1 MNSDYSHNPLTEVA
15 LALSMAF
22 FAIMVLTIFALS
34 QKQFKSIESDK
45 ISMNSKSTID
55 KDKKDKKRTLVFYH
69 NKNFYDQ
76 NLKIWRLENQDKQ
89 TDRYTL
95 AVPTKMSVKELF
107 EIKKIFQGLDLQV
120 TEQNQQWNEAL
131 RIYQLNRINNYE
143 ISINNNYNFISIFS
157 ECEKL

>member
-1 MNSDYSHNPLTEVA
+1 MNSDYAHNPLTEVA

-34 QKQFKSIESDK
+34 QKQFKSIESNK
-45 ISMNSKSTID
+45 ISINSKSSIN
-55 KDKKDKKRTLVFYH
+55 KDKKRTLVFYH

-76 NLKIWRLENQDKQ
+76 NLKVWRLENQDKPA
-89 TDRYTL
+89 DRYTL

-131 RIYQLNRINNYE
+131 EN
-143 ISINNNYNFISIFS
+143 ISI
-157 ECEKL
+157 K

>member
-22 FAIMVLTIFALS
+22 FALMVLTIFALS

-45 ISMNSKSTID
+45 ISINSKSSII
-55 KDKKDKKRTLVFYH
+55 KDKKEKKRILVFYH

-76 NLKIWRLENQDKQ
+76 NLKIWRLENQGKQ

-95 AVPTKMSVKELF
+95 AVPKEMSVKELF

-120 TEQNQQWNEAL
+120 AEQNQQWNDAL
-131 RIYQLNRINNYE
+131 EN
-143 ISINNNYNFISIFS
+143 ISIK
-157 ECEKL
+157 EDKLS

>member
-45 ISMNSKSTID
+45 ISMNSKSSID

-69 NKNFYDQ
+69 NNNFYDQ

-89 TDRYTL
+89 TNRYIL

-107 EIKKIFQGLDLQV
+107 EIKKFFQGFDLQV

-131 RIYQLNRINNYE
+131 EN
-143 ISINNNYNFISIFS
+143 IST
-157 ECEKL
+157 K

>member
-45 ISMNSKSTID
+45 ISINSKSSIN
-55 KDKKDKKRTLVFYH
+55 KDKKDKKRILVFYH

-76 NLKIWRLENQDKQ
+76 NLKIWRLENLGKQ
-89 TDRYTL
+89 TDKYTL
-95 AVPTKMSVKELF
+95 AVPKEMSVKELF
-107 EIKKIFQGLDLQV
+107 EIKKFFQGHDLQV
-120 TEQNQQWNEAL
+120 AEQNQQWNDAL
-131 RIYQLNRINNYE
+131 KN
-143 ISINNNYNFISIFS
+143 ISTK
-157 ECEKL
+157 ED

>member
-1 MNSDYSHNPLTEVA
+1 MNSDYAHNPLTEVA

-34 QKQFKSIESDK
+34 QKQFKSIESNK
-45 ISMNSKSTID
+45 ISINSKSSIN

-76 NLKIWRLENQDKQ
+76 NLKVWRLENQDKP
-89 TDRYTL
+89 TGRYTL

-107 EIKKIFQGLDLQV
+107 EIKKIFQDRDLQV

-131 RIYQLNRINNYE
+131 EN
-143 ISINNNYNFISIFS
+143 ISI
-157 ECEKL
+157 K

>member
-45 ISMNSKSTID
+45 ISMNSKPSVE

-69 NKNFYDQ
+69 NNNFYDQ

-131 RIYQLNRINNYE
+131 EN
-143 ISINNNYNFISIFS
+143 ISI
-157 ECEKL
+157 K

>member
-45 ISMNSKSTID
+45 ISINSKSSIN
-55 KDKKDKKRTLVFYH
+55 KDKKEKKRILVFYH

-76 NLKIWRLENQDKQ
+76 NLKIWRLENQGKQ

-95 AVPTKMSVKELF
+95 AVPKEMSVKELF
-107 EIKKIFQGLDLQV
+107 EIKKNFQGLDLQV
-120 TEQNQQWNEAL
+120 AEQNQQWNDAL
-131 RIYQLNRINNYE
+131 KN
-143 ISINNNYNFISIFS
+143 ISTKKD
-157 ECEKL
+157 KLSWNLY

>member
-45 ISMNSKSTID
+45 ISINSKSAII
-55 KDKKDKKRTLVFYH
+55 KDKKDKKRILVFYH

-76 NLKIWRLENQDKQ
+76 NLKIWRLENQSKQ

-95 AVPTKMSVKELF
+95 AVPKEMSVKELF

-120 TEQNQQWNEAL
+120 AEQNQQWNDAL
-131 RIYQLNRINNYE
+131 EN
-143 ISINNNYNFISIFS
+143 ISIK
-157 ECEKL
+157 EDKLSWNLY

>member
-22 FAIMVLTIFALS
+22 FALMVLTIFALS

-45 ISMNSKSTID
+45 ISINSKSSII
-55 KDKKDKKRTLVFYH
+55 KDKKDKKRILVFYH

-76 NLKIWRLENQDKQ
+76 NLKIWRLENQGKQ

-95 AVPTKMSVKELF
+95 AVPKEMSVKELF
-107 EIKKIFQGLDLQV
+107 EIKKIFQDFDLQV
-120 TEQNQQWNEAL
+120 AEQNQQWNNAL
-131 RIYQLNRINNYE
+131 KN
-143 ISINNNYNFISIFS
+143 ISTKVD
-157 ECEKL
+157 KLS

>member
-45 ISMNSKSTID
+45 ISMNSKSSVE
-55 KDKKDKKRTLVFYH
+55 KDKKRTLVFYH
-69 NKNFYDQ
+69 NNNFYDQ

-131 RIYQLNRINNYE
+131 QN
-143 ISINNNYNFISIFS
+143 IST
-157 ECEKL
+157 K

>member
-34 QKQFKSIESDK
+34 QRQFKSTESDK

-55 KDKKDKKRTLVFYH
+55 KEKKRTLVFYY

-76 NLKIWRLENQDKQ
+76 NLKIWRLENQDKHA
-89 TDRYTL
+89 DRYTL

-131 RIYQLNRINNYE
+131 ENILT
-143 ISINNNYNFISIFS
+143 
-157 ECEKL
+157 K

>member
-1 MNSDYSHNPLTEVA
+1 MNSNYSHNPLTEVA

-55 KDKKDKKRTLVFYH
+55 KDKKRTLVFYH

-76 NLKIWRLENQDKQ
+76 NLKIWRLENQDKHA
-89 TDRYTL
+89 DRYTL

-107 EIKKIFQGLDLQV
+107 EIKKIFQGFDLQV

-131 RIYQLNRINNYE
+131 EN
-143 ISINNNYNFISIFS
+143 IST
-157 ECEKL
+157 K

>member
-45 ISMNSKSTID
+45 ISMNSKSSIE

-69 NKNFYDQ
+69 NNNFYDQ

-89 TDRYTL
+89 TNRYIL

-131 RIYQLNRINNYE
+131 EN
-143 ISINNNYNFISIFS
+143 IST
-157 ECEKL
+157 K

>member
-45 ISMNSKSTID
+45 ISMNSKSSVD
-55 KDKKDKKRTLVFYH
+55 KDKKRTLVFYH
-69 NKNFYDQ
+69 NNSFYDQ

-120 TEQNQQWNEAL
+120 TEQNHQWNEAL
-131 RIYQLNRINNYE
+131 EN
-143 ISINNNYNFISIFS
+143 ISI
-157 ECEKL
+157 K

>member
-34 QKQFKSIESDK
+34 QKQFKSIESNK
-45 ISMNSKSTID
+45 ISINSKSSIN

-76 NLKIWRLENQDKQ
+76 NLKVWRLENQDKP

-107 EIKKIFQGLDLQV
+107 EIKKFFQGLDLQV

-131 RIYQLNRINNYE
+131 EN
-143 ISINNNYNFISIFS
+143 IST
-157 ECEKL
+157 K

>member
-1 MNSDYSHNPLTEVA
+1 MEKNMNSDYSHNPLTEVA

-34 QKQFKSIESDK
+34 QKQFKSIESNK
-45 ISMNSKSTID
+45 ISINSKSSIN

-76 NLKIWRLENQDKQ
+76 NLKVWRLENQDKPAE
-89 TDRYTL
+89 RYTL

-131 RIYQLNRINNYE
+131 EN
-143 ISINNNYNFISIFS
+143 ISI
-157 ECEKL
+157 K

>member
-1 MNSDYSHNPLTEVA
+1 MEKNINSDYSHNPLTEVA

-34 QKQFKSIESDK
+34 QKQFKSIESNK
-45 ISMNSKSTID
+45 ISINSKSSIN

-76 NLKIWRLENQDKQ
+76 NLKVWRFENQDKPA
-89 TDRYTL
+89 DRYTL

-131 RIYQLNRINNYE
+131 EN
-143 ISINNNYNFISIFS
+143 ISI
-157 ECEKL
+157 K

>member
-34 QKQFKSIESDK
+34 QKQFKSTESDK
-45 ISMNSKSTID
+45 ISINSKSSII
-55 KDKKDKKRTLVFYH
+55 KDKKRILVFYH

-76 NLKIWRLENQDKQ
+76 NLKIWRLENQGKQ

-95 AVPTKMSVKELF
+95 AVPKEMSVKELF
-107 EIKKIFQGLDLQV
+107 EIKKIFQGLHLQV
-120 TEQNQQWNEAL
+120 AEQNQQWSDAL
-131 RIYQLNRINNYE
+131 KN
-143 ISINNNYNFISIFS
+143 ISIKEDNLSWNLY
-157 ECEKL
+157 

>member
-45 ISMNSKSTID
+45 ISMNSKSSVE

-69 NKNFYDQ
+69 NNNFYDQ

-89 TDRYTL
+89 INQYTL

-120 TEQNQQWNEAL
+120 TEQNHQWNEAL
-131 RIYQLNRINNYE
+131 EN
-143 ISINNNYNFISIFS
+143 IST
-157 ECEKL
+157 K

>member
-22 FAIMVLTIFALS
+22 FAIMVLAIFALS

-45 ISMNSKSTID
+45 ISINSKSSIN
-55 KDKKDKKRTLVFYH
+55 KDKKDKKRILVFYY

-76 NLKIWRLENQDKQ
+76 NLKIWRLVNQGKQ

-95 AVPTKMSVKELF
+95 AVPKEMSVKELF

-120 TEQNQQWNEAL
+120 AEQNQQWNDAL
-131 RIYQLNRINNYE
+131 KN
-143 ISINNNYNFISIFS
+143 ISTKEDKLSWNF
-157 ECEKL
+157 

>member
-22 FAIMVLTIFALS
+22 FALMVLTIFALS

-45 ISMNSKSTID
+45 ISINSKSSIN
-55 KDKKDKKRTLVFYH
+55 KDKKDKKRILVFYH

-76 NLKIWRLENQDKQ
+76 NLKIWRLENQGKQ

-95 AVPTKMSVKELF
+95 AVPKEMSVKELF

-120 TEQNQQWNEAL
+120 AEQNQQWNDAL
-131 RIYQLNRINNYE
+131 KN
-143 ISINNNYNFISIFS
+143 ISTK
-157 ECEKL
+157 EDKLS

>member
-45 ISMNSKSTID
+45 ISINSKSSIN
-55 KDKKDKKRTLVFYH
+55 KDKKDKKRILVFYH

-76 NLKIWRLENQDKQ
+76 NLKIWRLENQGKQ

-95 AVPTKMSVKELF
+95 AVPKEMSVKELF

-120 TEQNQQWNEAL
+120 AEQNQQWNDAL
-131 RIYQLNRINNYE
+131 KN
-143 ISINNNYNFISIFS
+143 ISTK
-157 ECEKL
+157 EEKLS

>member
-55 KDKKDKKRTLVFYH
+55 KDKKRTLVFYH
-69 NKNFYDQ
+69 NKNFYDR
-76 NLKIWRLENQDKQ
+76 NLKIWTLENKDKHV
-89 TDRYTL
+89 DRYTL

-131 RIYQLNRINNYE
+131 EN
-143 ISINNNYNFISIFS
+143 IST
-157 ECEKL
+157 E

>member
-45 ISMNSKSTID
+45 ISMNSKSSID

-69 NKNFYDQ
+69 NKVFYDQ
-76 NLKIWRLENQDKQ
+76 NLKIWRLENQDKN
-89 TDRYTL
+89 TDKYTL

-107 EIKKIFQGLDLQV
+107 EIKKFFQGFDLQV

-131 RIYQLNRINNYE
+131 EN
-143 ISINNNYNFISIFS
+143 IST
-157 ECEKL
+157 K

>member
-22 FAIMVLTIFALS
+22 FALMVLTIFALS

-45 ISMNSKSTID
+45 ISINSKSSIN
-55 KDKKDKKRTLVFYH
+55 KDKKDKKRILVFYY

-76 NLKIWRLENQDKQ
+76 NLKIWRLVNQGKQ

-95 AVPTKMSVKELF
+95 AVPKEMSVKELF

-120 TEQNQQWNEAL
+120 AEQNQQWNDAL
-131 RIYQLNRINNYE
+131 KN
-143 ISINNNYNFISIFS
+143 ISTK
-157 ECEKL
+157 EDKLS

>member
-34 QKQFKSIESDK
+34 QKQFKSAESDK
-45 ISMNSKSTID
+45 ISINSKSSID
-55 KDKKDKKRTLVFYH
+55 KDKKDKKRTLVFYY
-69 NKNFYDQ
+69 NKNFYNQ
-76 NLKIWRLENQDKQ
+76 NLKRWRLENQGEQ
-89 TDRYTL
+89 TVQYTL
-95 AVPTKMSVKELF
+95 AVPPKMSVKELF

-131 RIYQLNRINNYE
+131 EN
-143 ISINNNYNFISIFS
+143 ISI
-157 ECEKL
+157 K

>member
-1 MNSDYSHNPLTEVA
+1 MHSDYSHNPLTEVA

-22 FAIMVLTIFALS
+22 FALMVLTIFALS

-45 ISMNSKSTID
+45 ISINSKSSIN
-55 KDKKDKKRTLVFYH
+55 KDKKDKKRILVFYH

-76 NLKIWRLENQDKQ
+76 NLKIWRLENQGKQ

-95 AVPTKMSVKELF
+95 AVPKEMSVKELF

-120 TEQNQQWNEAL
+120 AEQNQQWNDAL
-131 RIYQLNRINNYE
+131 KN
-143 ISINNNYNFISIFS
+143 ISTK
-157 ECEKL
+157 EDKLS

>member
-22 FAIMVLTIFALS
+22 FAIMVLAIFALS

-45 ISMNSKSTID
+45 ISINPKSSII
-55 KDKKDKKRTLVFYH
+55 KDKKRILVFYH

-76 NLKIWRLENQDKQ
+76 NLKIWRLENQGKQ

-95 AVPTKMSVKELF
+95 AVPKEMSVKELF
-107 EIKKIFQGLDLQV
+107 EIKKIFQDFDLQV
-120 TEQNQQWNEAL
+120 AEQNQQWNNAL
-131 RIYQLNRINNYE
+131 KN
-143 ISINNNYNFISIFS
+143 ISTKVD
-157 ECEKL
+157 KLS

>member
-45 ISMNSKSTID
+45 LSINSKSSIN
-55 KDKKDKKRTLVFYH
+55 KDKKDKKRILVFYY

-76 NLKIWRLENQDKQ
+76 NLKIWRLVIQGKQ

-95 AVPTKMSVKELF
+95 AVPKEMSVKELF
-107 EIKKIFQGLDLQV
+107 EIKKIFQDFDLQV
-120 TEQNQQWNEAL
+120 TEQNQQWNNAL
-131 RIYQLNRINNYE
+131 KN
-143 ISINNNYNFISIFS
+143 ISTKVD
-157 ECEKL
+157 KLS

>member
-1 MNSDYSHNPLTEVA
+1 MEKNMNSDYSHNPLTEVA

-34 QKQFKSIESDK
+34 QKQFKSIESNK
-45 ISMNSKSTID
+45 ISINSKSSIN

-76 NLKIWRLENQDKQ
+76 NLKVWRLENQDKPA
-89 TDRYTL
+89 DRYTL

-107 EIKKIFQGLDLQV
+107 EIKKIFQDRDLQV

-131 RIYQLNRINNYE
+131 EN
-143 ISINNNYNFISIFS
+143 ISI
-157 ECEKL
+157 K

>member
-1 MNSDYSHNPLTEVA
+1 MEKNMNSDYSHNPLTEVA

-34 QKQFKSIESDK
+34 QKQFKLIESNK
-45 ISMNSKSTID
+45 ISINSKSSIN

-76 NLKIWRLENQDKQ
+76 NLKVWRLENQDKPA
-89 TDRYTL
+89 DRYTL

-131 RIYQLNRINNYE
+131 EN
-143 ISINNNYNFISIFS
+143 ISI
-157 ECEKL
+157 K

>member
-45 ISMNSKSTID
+45 ISINSKSLIN
-55 KDKKDKKRTLVFYH
+55 KDKKDKKRILVFYH
-69 NKNFYDQ
+69 NKNFYNQ
-76 NLKIWRLENQDKQ
+76 NLKIWRLENQGKQ
-89 TDRYTL
+89 IDRYTL
-95 AVPTKMSVKELF
+95 AVPKEMSVKELF

-120 TEQNQQWNEAL
+120 AEQNQQWNDAL
-131 RIYQLNRINNYE
+131 KN
-143 ISINNNYNFISIFS
+143 ISTK
-157 ECEKL
+157 EDKLS

>member
-22 FAIMVLTIFALS
+22 FALMVLTIFALS

-45 ISMNSKSTID
+45 ISINSKSSII
-55 KDKKDKKRTLVFYH
+55 KDKKDKKRILVFYH

-76 NLKIWRLENQDKQ
+76 NLKIWRLENQGKQ
-89 TDRYTL
+89 TNKYTL
-95 AVPTKMSVKELF
+95 AVPKEMSVKELF

-120 TEQNQQWNEAL
+120 AEQNQQWNDAL
-131 RIYQLNRINNYE
+131 KN
-143 ISINNNYNFISIFS
+143 ISTK
-157 ECEKL
+157 EDKLS

>member
-45 ISMNSKSTID
+45 ISINSKSSIN
-55 KDKKDKKRTLVFYH
+55 KDKKDKKRILVFYH

-76 NLKIWRLENQDKQ
+76 NLKIWRLVNQGKQ

-95 AVPTKMSVKELF
+95 AVPKEMSVKELF
-107 EIKKIFQGLDLQV
+107 EIKKIFQDFDLQIA
-120 TEQNQQWNEAL
+120 EQNQQWNDAL
-131 RIYQLNRINNYE
+131 KN
-143 ISINNNYNFISIFS
+143 ISTKVD
-157 ECEKL
+157 KLS